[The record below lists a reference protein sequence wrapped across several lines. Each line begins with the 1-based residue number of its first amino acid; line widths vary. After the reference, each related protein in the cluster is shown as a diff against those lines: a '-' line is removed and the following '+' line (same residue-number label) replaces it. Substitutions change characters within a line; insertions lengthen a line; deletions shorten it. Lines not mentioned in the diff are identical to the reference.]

1 MIKIEMVAYAYMESP
16 TQTVIMG
23 LAYSK
28 LKVLTLNGQGG
39 KTRRIKEMIQ
49 EEEKVSPGLHL
60 NFIIQANNRSLVE
73 QTSVRMDEELF
84 TEPAEPVESDAKIE
98 GGVFSWHSGT
108 GVRITVDDLVG
119 KILSGDVS
127 MVVCC
132 ANLIRLNYLSAVI
145 TKLSVSFKR
154 FKSPI
159 KANIWI
165 DEADASMCY
174 WRDADFQDL
183 GRNPFVEKV
192 TMVTATVD
200 AIVKEFKAI
209 RVIPL
214 EEPTLPFYFRVQDYA
229 VERIPYQKMPAHD
242 FIKMVAEG
250 NPERY
255 FTPGTRTFAPGA
267 VERKSHEA
275 ICEWALSFGAAVV
288 ILNGL
293 RKEIRI
299 PNGEGSAPTIITLP
313 KMKDSEKPEEIGRV
327 IGHLYKKHKLERY
340 ALFITGNICL
350 GRGITFQNDL
360 FLFDHQILPPAFE
373 NRAAAY
379 QAACR
384 GAGNIKKLP
393 NFLERE
399 ATGFQPTIVTTPD
412 MWKFIVEAETIA
424 STLAKKAH
432 ETGNCVFNEQDLAI
446 HSGGSGGLEF
456 SHVPVRFPL
465 PAELQDI
472 DERTHNIATWH
483 STVLDCLSK
492 LDPALHADIV
502 ANYPEGHVDNY
513 SCKTPA
519 KMARHTS
526 FFRPVYEAARKGLR
540 ARVPKFPVIKGKNI
554 WYAALDHS
562 VGKHLVICRWE
573 GENYV

>member
-1 MIKIEMVAYAYMESP
+1 MESP
-16 TQTVIMG
+16 TQAAIMG
-23 LAYSK
+23 AAYTK
-28 LKVLTLNGQGG
+28 LNVLTLNGQGG

-49 EEEKVSPGLHL
+49 DEENASPGLHL
-60 NFIIQANNRSLVE
+60 NFLIQANNLSLVE

-84 TEPAEPVESDAKIE
+84 EPTESDAMIE
-98 GGVFSWHSGT
+98 GGVFSWRSGT

-119 KILSGDVS
+119 KIMSGDVS

-132 ANLIRLNYLSAVI
+132 ANRIRLNYLYVVI
-145 TKLSVSFKR
+145 KKLSANFKR
-154 FKSPI
+154 FRSPI

-174 WRDADFQDL
+174 WRDADFQEIGKDA
-183 GRNPFVEKV
+183 FVEKV

-200 AIVKEFKAI
+200 AIVKTFKTI

-214 EEPTLPFYFRVQDYA
+214 EQPTLPIYFRVQDYM
-229 VERIPYQKMPAHD
+229 VKRISCKKMPAHE

-255 FTPGTRTFAPGA
+255 FTAGTRTFAPGA

-275 ICEWALSFGAAVV
+275 VCEWAISLGAVVV

-299 PNGEGSAPTIITLP
+299 PSAEGMAPTIIPLP
-313 KMKDSEKPEEIGRV
+313 KMKEAEEPEEIGRS
-327 IGHLYKKHKLERY
+327 IGRLYKEHQLERY

-350 GRGITFQNDL
+350 GRGITFQNEL

-373 NRAAAY
+373 TRAAAY

-384 GAGNIKKLP
+384 GAGNIKGLP
-393 NFLERE
+393 NFLARA
-399 ATGFQPTIVTTPD
+399 ATGFQPTIVTTEGTWND
-412 MWKFIVEAETIA
+412 IVEAETLS
-424 STLAKKAH
+424 STLAKEAFL
-432 ETGNCVFNEQDLAI
+432 TGNCVFNQQDLDI
-446 HSGGSGGLEF
+446 HSGNSGGLQF

-472 DERTHNIATWH
+472 DERTHNISTWH
-483 STVLDCLSK
+483 STVLDCLNR
-492 LDPALHADIV
+492 LDPALHKDIMD
-502 ANYPEGHVDNY
+502 NYPEGHVDNY

-519 KMARHTS
+519 KMARHAS
-526 FFRPVYEAARKGLR
+526 FFRPVYEAARQGMR
-540 ARVPKFPVIKGKNI
+540 ARVPKFPIIKGKNI

-573 GENYV
+573 GNLYK

>member
-1 MIKIEMVAYAYMESP
+1 MSKGRFWPSP
-16 TQTVIMG
+16 YQHAATMG
-23 LAYSK
+23 VAYSK

-39 KTRRIKEMIQ
+39 KTRRITDMIQ
-49 EEEKVSPGLHL
+49 EEEKASPGLHL
-60 NFIIQANNRSLVE
+60 NFLIQANNLSLVE
-73 QTSVRMDEELF
+73 QTSVRMGDELF
-84 TEPAEPVESDAKIE
+84 AEPAEPAESDAKIE
-98 GGVFSWHSGT
+98 GNVFSWRSGT

-119 KILSGDVS
+119 KIMSFEVT

-132 ANLIRLNYLSAVI
+132 ANRIRLNYLSAVI
-145 TKLSVSFKR
+145 AKLSANYKR
-154 FKSPI
+154 YKSLI

-174 WRDADFQDL
+174 WRDADFQEL
-183 GRNPFVEKV
+183 VMNPFVEKV

-200 AIVKEFKAI
+200 AIVKHFKTI
-209 RVIPL
+209 CVIPL
-214 EEPTLPFYFRVQDYA
+214 EEPTLPIYFRVQDYV
-229 VERIPYQKMPAHD
+229 VEFEPHQKMPAQS
-242 FIKMVAEG
+242 FVKMVAEA

-255 FTPGTRTFAPGA
+255 FKPGTRTFAP
-267 VERKSHEA
+267 VEVVRKSHESN
-275 ICEWALSFGAAVV
+275 CEWALSMGAAVV

-299 PNGEGSAPTIITLP
+299 PNGEGAAPTIITLP

-327 IGHLYKKHKLERY
+327 IGRLYKEHNLERY
-340 ALFITGNICL
+340 ALFVTGNICL
-350 GRGITFQNDL
+350 GRGITFQNEL

-373 NRAAAY
+373 TRAAIY

-393 NFLERE
+393 NFLARE
-399 ATGFQPTIVTTPD
+399 ATGFQPTIVTTPE
-412 MWKFIVEAETIA
+412 MWRLVVEAETIA
-424 STLAKKAH
+424 STLAKKAF
-432 ETGNCVFNEQDLAI
+432 EGNCVFNEQDLAI

-472 DERTHNIATWH
+472 DDKTHNIATWH
-483 STVLDCLSK
+483 STVLDCLSR
-492 LDPALHADIV
+492 LDPALHADIM

-513 SCKTPA
+513 KCKDAA
-519 KMARHTS
+519 KIARHTA

-562 VGKHLVICRWE
+562 VGKHMVICRWE
-573 GENYV
+573 GKNYV

>member
-1 MIKIEMVAYAYMESP
+1 
-16 TQTVIMG
+16 MG
-23 LAYSK
+23 VAYSK
-28 LKVLTLNGQGG
+28 LSVLTLNGQGG
-39 KTRRIKEMIQ
+39 KTRRITDMIQ

-60 NFIIQANNRSLVE
+60 NFLIQANNLSLVE
-73 QTSVRMDEELF
+73 QTSVRMGDELF

-98 GGVFSWHSGT
+98 GGVFSWRSGT

-119 KILSGDVS
+119 KIVTGEVS

-132 ANLIRLNYLSAVI
+132 ANRIRLNYLSAVI
-145 TKLSVSFKR
+145 TKLSASFKR

-174 WRDADFQDL
+174 WRDADFQEL
-183 GRNPFVEKV
+183 GMNPFVEKV

-200 AIVKEFKAI
+200 AIVKQFKTI

-214 EEPTLPFYFRVQDYA
+214 EEPTLPIYFRVQDYV
-229 VERIPYQKMPAHD
+229 VERVSYEKMPAQS
-242 FIKMVAEG
+242 FVKMVAEA

-255 FTPGTRTFAPGA
+255 FKPGTRTFAP
-267 VERKSHEA
+267 VEVVRKSHESN
-275 ICEWALSFGAAVV
+275 CEWALSLGAAVV

-299 PNGEGSAPTIITLP
+299 PNGEGAAPTIIALP

-327 IGHLYKKHKLERY
+327 IGRLYKEHKLERF
-340 ALFITGNICL
+340 ALFVTGNICL

-373 NRAAAY
+373 TRAAAY

-384 GAGNIKKLP
+384 GAGNIKGLP
-393 NFLERE
+393 NFLARQ
-399 ATGFQPTIVTTPD
+399 ATGFQPTIVTTPE
-412 MWKFIVEAETIA
+412 MWKLIVEAETIA
-424 STLAKKAH
+424 STLAKKAF
-432 ETGNCVFNEQDLAI
+432 EGNCLFNEQDLAI

-472 DERTHNIATWH
+472 DEKTHNIATWH
-483 STVLDCLSK
+483 STVLECLSK

-513 SCKTPA
+513 RMKN
-519 KMARHTS
+519 MARYMS
-526 FFRPVYEAARKGLR
+526 MFRPVYEAARDGLR
-540 ARVPKFPVIKGKNI
+540 ARVPKFQVIKGKNI

-562 VGKHLVICRWE
+562 SSKHLVICRWE
-573 GENYV
+573 GKNYV

>member
-1 MIKIEMVAYAYMESP
+1 
-16 TQTVIMG
+16 MG
-23 LAYSK
+23 ASNSK
-28 LKVLTLNGQGG
+28 LDVLTLNGQGG
-39 KTRRIKEMIQ
+39 KTRRITDMIQ
-49 EEEKVSPGLHL
+49 EQEKVSPGLHL
-60 NFIIQANNRSLVE
+60 NFLIQANNLSLVE
-73 QTSVRMDEELF
+73 QTSVRMGDELF
-84 TEPAEPVESDAKIE
+84 AEPSEPTESDAKIE
-98 GGVFSWHSGT
+98 GNVFSWRSGT

-119 KILSGDVS
+119 KILSGEVS

-132 ANLIRLNYLSAVI
+132 ANRIRLNYLSAVI

-174 WRDADFQDL
+174 WRDADFQEL
-183 GRNPFVEKV
+183 GMNPFVEKV

-200 AIVKEFKAI
+200 AIVKEFKTI

-214 EEPTLPFYFRVQDYA
+214 DEPTLPIYFRVQDYA
-229 VERIPYQKMPAHD
+229 VEFIPHQKMPAQS
-242 FIKMVAEG
+242 FVKAVAEA

-255 FTPGTRTFAPGA
+255 FKPGTRTFAP
-267 VERKSHEA
+267 VEVVRKSHESN
-275 ICEWALSFGAAVV
+275 CEWALSMGAAVV

-299 PNGEGSAPTIITLP
+299 PNGEGAAPTIITLP

-327 IGHLYKKHKLERY
+327 IGRLYKEHKLERF
-340 ALFITGNICL
+340 ALFVTGNICL

-373 NRAAAY
+373 TRAAVY

-384 GAGNIKKLP
+384 GAGNIMKLP
-393 NFLERE
+393 NFVERK
-399 ATGFQPTIVTTPD
+399 ASGFQPTIVTTPE
-412 MWKFIVEAETIA
+412 MWKLIVEAENIA

-432 ETGNCVFNEQDLAI
+432 ETGNCIFNEQDLAI

-472 DERTHNIATWH
+472 DRKTHNIATWH
-483 STVLDCLSK
+483 STVLDCLSR
-492 LDPALHADIV
+492 LDPILHADIV

-513 SCKTPA
+513 RMES
-519 KMARHTS
+519 MARYMAM
-526 FFRPVYEAARKGLR
+526 FRPIHEAARKGLR

-562 VGKHLVICRWE
+562 SSKHLVICRWE
-573 GENYV
+573 GKNYA